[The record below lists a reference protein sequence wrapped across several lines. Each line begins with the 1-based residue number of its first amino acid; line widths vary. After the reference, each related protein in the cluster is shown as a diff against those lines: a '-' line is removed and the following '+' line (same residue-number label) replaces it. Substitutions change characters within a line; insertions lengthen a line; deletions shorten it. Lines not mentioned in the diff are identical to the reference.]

1 MNFVNNMRIFVKVG
15 LAFFILLVVSIF
27 VNTISW
33 NSLSRQEQS
42 SEWTNHTNKVLSKM
56 DAVVA
61 AMVDQETGIRGYLL
75 SGGDEKFLDPQK
87 AGKAHYTE
95 TYAAVRSLTSDN
107 AVQQKRLSDLDALV
121 QAWQTKIVAQEIALM
136 KDPATKE
143 QGQQLETSGAGKQYM
158 DGVRAKAKEISDEE
172 IRLLDIRQA
181 AAIDAAYQARRNIL
195 IGSGALVVILALS
208 LLILNKGMIVP
219 LTRITASM
227 RKLADGDT
235 AIEIPGIGRRDE
247 VGAMADAVEVFRK
260 NAIANVELE
269 KQAASSRQETEKTQ
283 AANCQRAEQ
292 EAANLRFATQTLGE
306 GLKRLAQGDVSFQIN
321 EAFAP
326 EYEELRKDFNTSLAQ
341 LGSAI
346 GSVLATVEG
355 MENGTREIA
364 ASANDLSKRTEQQ
377 AAALEET
384 AAALDEITV
393 NVSNSS
399 QRTAEARTV
408 AITANQNAVKSS
420 EVVNQAEDAMK
431 RIEESSQQISNII
444 GVIDEIAFQ
453 TNLLAL
459 NAGVEAARAG
469 EAGKGFAVVAQEV
482 RELAQRSANAAKEIK
497 GLILNSSTEVGNG
510 VKLVRETGIALK
522 SIGDHVVQINQLME
536 AIATSAK
543 EQSVGLAEVNSAVNQ
558 MDQTT
563 QQNAAMVE
571 QSTAAASAL
580 ASEANHLKE
589 LVGQFKLAGSQA
601 SHAGPMAVSSSQRPV
616 QSPARALASKVGR
629 AFGLGSSSASAEKQV
644 WSEF

>member
-87 AGKAHYTE
+87 AGKAHYAE

-107 AVQQKRLSDLDALV
+107 PVQQKRLSDLDALV

-208 LLILNKGMIVP
+208 LLVLNKGMVVP

-283 AANCQRAEQ
+283 AANRQRAEQ

-306 GLKRLAQGDVSFQIN
+306 GLKRVAQGDVSF
-321 EAFAP
+321 P
-326 EYEELRKDFNTSLAQ
+326 D
-341 LGSAI
+341 
-346 GSVLATVEG
+346 
-355 MENGTREIA
+355 
-364 ASANDLSKRTEQQ
+364 
-377 AAALEET
+377 
-384 AAALDEITV
+384 
-393 NVSNSS
+393 
-399 QRTAEARTV
+399 
-408 AITANQNAVKSS
+408 
-420 EVVNQAEDAMK
+420 
-431 RIEESSQQISNII
+431 
-444 GVIDEIAFQ
+444 
-453 TNLLAL
+453 
-459 NAGVEAARAG
+459 
-469 EAGKGFAVVAQEV
+469 
-482 RELAQRSANAAKEIK
+482 QRS
-497 GLILNSSTEVGNG
+497 
-510 VKLVRETGIALK
+510 
-522 SIGDHVVQINQLME
+522 
-536 AIATSAK
+536 
-543 EQSVGLAEVNSAVNQ
+543 
-558 MDQTT
+558 
-563 QQNAAMVE
+563 
-571 QSTAAASAL
+571 
-580 ASEANHLKE
+580 
-589 LVGQFKLAGSQA
+589 FC
-601 SHAGPMAVSSSQRPV
+601 P
-616 QSPARALASKVGR
+616 
-629 AFGLGSSSASAEKQV
+629 
-644 WSEF
+644 